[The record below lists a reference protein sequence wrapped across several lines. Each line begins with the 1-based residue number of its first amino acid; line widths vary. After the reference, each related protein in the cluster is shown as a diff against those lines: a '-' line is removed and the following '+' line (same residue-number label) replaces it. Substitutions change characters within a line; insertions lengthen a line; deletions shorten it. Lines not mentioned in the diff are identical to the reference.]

1 MADFCFQIE
10 TSGRCDFDDEVININ
25 ETLLD
30 VSSDIILGRQGA
42 CLSLYGSGTLE
53 TYREILLSARYG
65 GSVASTPGP
74 FQAFNEIIH
83 GYQHTTLH

>member
-10 TSGRCDFDDEVININ
+10 ISGRCDFDDEVINID

-30 VSSDIILGRQGA
+30 ANDITLGRQGA

-83 GYQHTTLH
+83 